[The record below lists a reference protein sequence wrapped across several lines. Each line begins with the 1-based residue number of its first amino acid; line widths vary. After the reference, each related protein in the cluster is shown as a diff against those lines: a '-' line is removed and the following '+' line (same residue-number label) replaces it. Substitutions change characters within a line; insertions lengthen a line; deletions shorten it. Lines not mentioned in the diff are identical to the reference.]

1 MSFSER
7 LQEIRTGFERPFWV
21 ANISELFER
30 LSYYA
35 VFAVLARYL
44 HEGLHF
50 DVQRAS
56 SLTGMFGGWVWFLAI
71 GGGALAD
78 RLGFRRAL
86 SIAYLIL
93 TIAYFMMGS
102 IGSPWLAPLRDHVPL
117 VALVAFILVLP
128 ALGVALVK
136 PSVVGTT
143 ARASKE
149 NVRSVGYSIYYT
161 LVNVGSTAGPLLA
174 SWAQEHGAV
183 ENVFRIAALSV
194 FLMLF
199 VVLLFFKE
207 PRRAGDAPP
216 PSIKQT
222 VTNFCAVLG
231 NYRLV
236 LSVLGFAVLLRI
248 AEAFF
253 SQLNVPWWFW
263 TGLTALAL
271 AGISRFMLFLV
282 IFTGYWIVFW
292 QEFIALPLYISAY
305 IDPKADT
312 ARILATDPIVV
323 ILFTMVIGFLTKR
336 MHAFHAII
344 LGTLISSLAW
354 ILLIVHPSVW
364 MAVVTLVAVAIGEIV
379 QQPRYYDYISR
390 LAPEGQQGTYMGFAF
405 LPLGI
410 GSFVAGKFSGWLMHH
425 FGEEMHRPELVWW
438 SVVAVGVATTLLL
451 WIYDRLIRVEAPVQA
466 K

>member
-1 MSFSER
+1 LTFSQR
-7 LQEIRTGFERPFWV
+7 LQEIRTGFERPFWI

-50 DVQRAS
+50 DVERAS
-56 SLTGMFGGWVWFLAI
+56 SLTGMFGGWVWFLAVV
-71 GGGALAD
+71 GGAVAD

-86 SIAYLIL
+86 SLAYLFL
-93 TIAYFMMGS
+93 SIAYFSLGS
-102 IGSPWLAPLRDHVPL
+102 IGATWFAPIRNAVPL
-117 VALVAFILVLP
+117 VTLVAIVLMLP

-143 ARASKE
+143 ARASSE

-161 LVNVGSTAGPLLA
+161 LVNVGSTCGPLIA
-174 SWAQEHGAV
+174 GWEQDHGSA
-183 ENVFRIAALSV
+183 EGLFRIAALSV

-199 VVLLFFKE
+199 LVLLFFKE
-207 PRRAGDAPP
+207 PRVAKDAPTATLGQVG
-216 PSIKQT
+216 KNFLT
-222 VTNFCAVLG
+222 V
-231 NYRLV
+231 
-236 LSVLGFAVLLRI
+236 
-248 AEAFF
+248 
-253 SQLNVPWWFW
+253 
-263 TGLTALAL
+263 LANP
-271 AGISRFMLFLV
+271 RFMLFLL

-305 IDPKADT
+305 IDPHANT

-323 ILFTMVIGFLTKR
+323 ICFTMAIGFLTKR
-336 MHAFHAII
+336 IHAFHAIV
-344 LGTLISSLAW
+344 LGTLITSLAW

-364 MAVVTLVAVAIGEIV
+364 MSVATLVVVAIGEIM

-390 LAPEGQQGTYMGFAF
+390 LAPHDQQGTYMGFAF

-410 GSFVAGKFSGWLMHH
+410 GSFIAGPFSGWLMHH

-438 SVVAVGVATTLLL
+438 SVVAVGVVTTLLL
-451 WIYDRLIRVEAPVQA
+451 WVYDRFVRQEKA
-466 K
+466 

>member
-1 MSFSER
+1 LPFSQR

-50 DVQRAS
+50 DVERAS
-56 SLTGMFGGWVWFLAI
+56 SLTGMFGGWVWFLAVI
-71 GGGALAD
+71 GGAIAD

-86 SIAYLIL
+86 SLAYLFL
-93 TIAYFMMGS
+93 SIAYFTLGS
-102 IGSPWLAPLRDHVPL
+102 IGAPWFAPVRNAVPLVPL
-117 VALVAFILVLP
+117 VAFVLMLP

-143 ARASKE
+143 ARSSNE
-149 NVRSVGYSIYYT
+149 NVRSIGYSIYYT
-161 LVNVGSTAGPLLA
+161 LVNVGSTLGPLLA
-174 SWAQEHGAV
+174 GWEQDHGSPQ
-183 ENVFRIAALSV
+183 NVFRIAALSV

-199 VVLLFFKE
+199 LVLLLFKE
-207 PRRAGDAPP
+207 PRRADDAPP
-216 PSIKQT
+216 ATLSQVGK
-222 VTNFCAVLG
+222 NFLT
-231 NYRLV
+231 V
-236 LSVLGFAVLLRI
+236 LS
-248 AEAFF
+248 
-253 SQLNVPWWFW
+253 NP
-263 TGLTALAL
+263 
-271 AGISRFMLFLV
+271 RFMLFLL

-305 IDPKADT
+305 IDPKANT

-323 ILFTMVIGFLTKR
+323 ICFTMIIGFLTKKL
-336 MHAFHAII
+336 HAFHAIV
-344 LGTLISSLAW
+344 LGTLITSLAW

-364 MAVVTLVAVAIGEIV
+364 MAVATLVVVAVGEIM

-390 LAPEGQQGTYMGFAF
+390 LAPPDQQGTYMGFAF
-405 LPLGI
+405 LPLGV
-410 GSFVAGKFSGWLMHH
+410 GSFIAGPFSGWLMHH
-425 FGEEMHRPELVWW
+425 FGEEMHRPEMVWW
-438 SVVAVGVATTLLL
+438 SVVAVGIATTLLL
-451 WIYDRLIRVEAPVQA
+451 WIYDRFVRQEKALAKRKGADCPAP

>member
-50 DVQRAS
+50 GVEQAS
-56 SLTGMFGGWVWFLAI
+56 SLTGMFGGWVWFLAVV
-71 GGGALAD
+71 GGAIAD

-86 SIAYLIL
+86 SLAYLIL
-93 TIAYFMMGS
+93 SFSYFLLGS
-102 IGSPWLAPLRDHVPL
+102 LGASWFAPVRNAIPLAS
-117 VALVAFILVLP
+117 LVAFVLILP

-143 ARASKE
+143 ARASNE
-149 NVRSVGYSIYYT
+149 SVRSVGYSIYYT
-161 LVNVGSTAGPLLA
+161 LVNVGSTLGPLLA
-174 SWAQEHGAV
+174 GWEQDHGSAPGL
-183 ENVFRIAALSV
+183 FHLAALSV

-207 PRRAGDAPP
+207 PRRAEGGEAA
-216 PSIKQT
+216 SLSQVGK
-222 VTNFCAVLG
+222 NFLT
-231 NYRLV
+231 V
-236 LSVLGFAVLLRI
+236 LS
-248 AEAFF
+248 
-253 SQLNVPWWFW
+253 NP
-263 TGLTALAL
+263 
-271 AGISRFMLFLV
+271 RFMLFLL

-305 IDPKADT
+305 IDPKANT

-323 ILFTMVIGFLTKR
+323 ILFTMLIGFVTKR
-336 MHAFHAII
+336 MHAFHAIV

-354 ILLIVHPSVW
+354 VLLIIHPSVW
-364 MAVVTLVAVAIGEIV
+364 MAVATLVVVAIGEIT

-390 LAPEGQQGTYMGFAF
+390 LAPPDQQGTYMGFAF

-410 GSFVAGKFSGWLMHH
+410 GSFIAGKFSGWLMQHY
-425 FGEEMHRPELVWW
+425 GEELHQPNMVWW
-438 SVVAVGVATTLLL
+438 WVTGVGLVTTLLL
-451 WIYDRLIRVEAPVQA
+451 WIYDKVVRAETVDRS
-466 K
+466 

>member
-1 MSFSER
+1 LSFSER

-50 DVQRAS
+50 DVERAS

-71 GGGALAD
+71 CGGALAD

-93 TIAYFMMGS
+93 SLAYFLMGS
-102 IGSPWLAPLRDHVPL
+102 LGAPWLAPLRSSVPL
-117 VALVAFILVLP
+117 VALVAFVLVLP

-136 PSVVGTT
+136 PCVVGTT
-143 ARASKE
+143 ARSSKE

-174 SWAQEHGAV
+174 SWAQEHGKV

-207 PRRAGDAPP
+207 PHRAGERENATLGQVA
-216 PSIKQT
+216 K
-222 VTNFCAVLG
+222 NFLT
-231 NYRLV
+231 V
-236 LSVLGFAVLLRI
+236 LS
-248 AEAFF
+248 
-253 SQLNVPWWFW
+253 NP
-263 TGLTALAL
+263 
-271 AGISRFMLFLV
+271 RFMLFLL
-282 IFTGYWIVFW
+282 IFTGYWVVFW
-292 QEFIALPLYISAY
+292 QEFIALPLYISVY

-336 MHAFHAII
+336 MQAFHAVI

-364 MAVVTLVAVAIGEIV
+364 MAVVTLVVVAIGEIV

-410 GSFVAGKFSGWLMHH
+410 GSFVAGPFSGWLMHH

-438 SVVAVGVATTLLL
+438 SVVAVGLVTTLLL
-451 WIYDRLIRVEAPVQA
+451 WIYDRLIRAEGNGRGQIDDARA
-466 K
+466 RG

>member
-50 DVQRAS
+50 GIEQAS
-56 SLTGMFGGWVWFLAI
+56 SLTGMFGGWVWFLAVV
-71 GGGALAD
+71 GGAIAD

-86 SIAYLIL
+86 SLAYLIL
-93 TIAYFMMGS
+93 SFSYFLLGS
-102 IGSPWLAPLRDHVPL
+102 LGASWFAPVRNAVPL
-117 VALVAFILVLP
+117 ASLVAFVLILP

-143 ARASKE
+143 ARASNP

-161 LVNVGSTAGPLLA
+161 LVNVGSTLGPLLA
-174 SWAQEHGAV
+174 GWEQDHGSATGLFHV
-183 ENVFRIAALSV
+183 AALSV

-199 VVLLFFKE
+199 IVLLFFKE
-207 PRRAGDAPP
+207 PRRVEGGEAASLSQVG
-216 PSIKQT
+216 K
-222 VTNFCAVLG
+222 NFLT
-231 NYRLV
+231 V
-236 LSVLGFAVLLRI
+236 LS
-248 AEAFF
+248 
-253 SQLNVPWWFW
+253 NP
-263 TGLTALAL
+263 
-271 AGISRFMLFLV
+271 RFMLFLL

-305 IDPKADT
+305 IDPKANT

-323 ILFTMVIGFLTKR
+323 ILFTMVIGFVTKR
-336 MHAFHAII
+336 MHAFHAIV

-354 ILLIVHPSVW
+354 VLLIIHPSVW
-364 MAVVTLVAVAIGEIV
+364 MAVATLVVVAIGEIT

-390 LAPEGQQGTYMGFAF
+390 LAPPDQQGTYMGFAF

-410 GSFVAGKFSGWLMHH
+410 GSFVAGKLSGWLMQHY
-425 FGEEMHRPELVWW
+425 GEELHQPKMVWW
-438 SVVAVGVATTLLL
+438 WVIGVGLVTTLLL
-451 WIYDRLIRVEAPVQA
+451 WIYDKVVRAETVDRS
-466 K
+466 